1 MKIVKWAKGKIINV
15 TMGYIMRK
23 VLSDD
28 FKQYLVAVINEKVD
42 LPKLNEKQEARLIKA
57 LIETLAVYIT
67 PEELL
72 NGAED

>member
-72 NGAED
+72 K

>member
-1 MKIVKWAKGKIINV
+1 MKITKWIKGKIINV

-23 VLSDD
+23 ILSEE
-28 FKQYLVAVINEKVD
+28 FKNYLVEVINEKVD

-57 LIETLAVYIT
+57 VIESLAVYIT

-72 NGAED
+72 K

>member
-28 FKQYLVAVINEKVD
+28 FKNYLVAVINEKVD

-67 PEELL
+67 PENLL